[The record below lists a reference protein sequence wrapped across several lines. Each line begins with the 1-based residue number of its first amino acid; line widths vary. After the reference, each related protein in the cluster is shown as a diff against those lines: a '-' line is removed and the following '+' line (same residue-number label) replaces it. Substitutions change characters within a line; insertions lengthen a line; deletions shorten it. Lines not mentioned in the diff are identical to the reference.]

1 MKSKGFTLIE
11 VIAVIL
17 LIGLLTIMVIPS
29 VINQVGNK
37 SEEINDITKNMIFS
51 ATKLYLDNNN
61 IEVTDTNC
69 DITLQKLI
77 DYGLL
82 DKSAATYPSGVEIP
96 TNRIIKI
103 TKNKYNQYDYSIVK
117 KCN

>member
-37 SEEINDITKNMIFS
+37 SEEINDITKI
-51 ATKLYLDNNN
+51 
-61 IEVTDTNC
+61 
-69 DITLQKLI
+69 
-77 DYGLL
+77 
-82 DKSAATYPSGVEIP
+82 
-96 TNRIIKI
+96 
-103 TKNKYNQYDYSIVK
+103 
-117 KCN
+117 

>member
-1 MKSKGFTLIE
+1 
-11 VIAVIL
+11 
-17 LIGLLTIMVIPS
+17 
-29 VINQVGNK
+29 
-37 SEEINDITKNMIFS
+37 MIFS

-82 DKSAATYPSGVEIP
+82 DKSAATYPSE
-96 TNRIIKI
+96 
-103 TKNKYNQYDYSIVK
+103 
-117 KCN
+117 

>member
-1 MKSKGFTLIE
+1 MKSKGFTLVE

-29 VINQVGNK
+29 VISQVGNK

-77 DYGLL
+77 D
-82 DKSAATYPSGVEIP
+82 
-96 TNRIIKI
+96 
-103 TKNKYNQYDYSIVK
+103 
-117 KCN
+117 